1 VAAPRLFRLRAEVAA
16 APSGPV
22 AGRLPVARIRVDT
35 GVFHLDQMY
44 DYSVPEKLSELIVP
58 GVRVQLPFGNRETE
72 GIVVDRVANPQKAGT
87 LKAISK
93 VLSPHSVATSAT
105 FKLIDRAAEFYCCNP
120 WDLLRSA
127 IPPRVASVD
136 KELSVV
142 DPTSSSA
149 RSKKTPVYQS
159 FTPFSPP
166 HEQIGLTVAEFIRS
180 GSVLIVAP
188 DERDVDKLIEYLSG
202 RFDNVLKLSSS
213 STREERYRNYLLSM
227 QLEFS
232 VVVGTRSAIF
242 APVRNLAS
250 IIIYKESSPDHHE
263 LRSPGWNSSIIA
275 EMRAESE
282 GIALVLTGFTP
293 SVRAASEIDQR
304 TIKFNNQRTQV
315 NVQAFTP
322 SDGTLLPGRVF
333 SEIKKALKRG
343 PVLFIAPRKGYGNAL
358 LCSHCRNV
366 ALCKC
371 GGRLSVASKGLAPTC
386 VHCGIAFPSWRC
398 SYCDRDKQYLAG
410 RGIDRAAEEISR
422 AFPGFPVVIS
432 AGDVIKESVDSK
444 PALVLST
451 PGAQPQ
457 VNGGYAAVVVLDAI
471 RFFSHTDINGQERAR
486 ELLFET
492 ASMVSIE
499 GQVLLVLD
507 DSHPIVAAIARWN
520 IAPLLKRELADRVE
534 LMLPPSVTSAVL
546 VTDQSA
552 ASAIVSGLKKAL
564 EDSRLPSSTRIYGA
578 TLLPKGQA
586 KIVLHVSH
594 EQSSDLAKILHELQ
608 RKRSI
613 SKKDLFTLRIDPY
626 SL

>member
-1 VAAPRLFRLRAEVAA
+1 MAAPRLFRLRAEVASN
-16 APSGPV
+16 PSGPI
-22 AGRLPVARIRVDT
+22 ADRLPVARVLVDT
-35 GVFHLDQMY
+35 GVFHLDQKY
-44 DYSVPEKLSELIVP
+44 DYSVPEKLSDVVVP

-72 GIVVDRVANPQKAGT
+72 GIVVERVAQPERAGT
-87 LKAISK
+87 LKAITK
-93 VLSPHSVATSAT
+93 VLSPHVVATPALLD
-105 FKLIDRAAEFYCCNP
+105 LIDKAADFYCCNP
-120 WDLLRSA
+120 WDLVRSA
-127 IPPRVASVD
+127 IPPRVAGVD
-136 KELSVV
+136 KEIPVAHQASHVSKSRK
-142 DPTSSSA
+142 PT
-149 RSKKTPVYQS
+149 VFQS
-159 FTPFSPP
+159 FKPFVSS
-166 HEQIGLTVAEFIRS
+166 HEQISDIVSDFKNL

-188 DERDVDKLIEYLSG
+188 DERDVEKIVESLSST
-202 RFDNVLKLSSS
+202 FNNVLKLSSA
-213 STREERYRNYLLSM
+213 STREERYRNFLLSM
-227 QLEFS
+227 RLDS
-232 VVVGTRSAIF
+232 SIVVGTRSAIF
-242 APVRNLAS
+242 APVRNLAA
-250 IIIYKESSPDHHE
+250 IIIYKESSPDHYE
-263 LRSPGWNSSIIA
+263 LRAPGWNSSAIA
-275 EMRAESE
+275 KMRAESE
-282 GIALVLTGFTP
+282 GLALVLTGFTP
-293 SVRAASEIDQR
+293 SVRVAHEIDAR
-304 TIKFNNQRTQV
+304 TIKFVNQRTQV
-315 NVQAFTP
+315 NVQAFVP
-322 SDGTLLPGRVF
+322 SDGTLLPGRIF
-333 SEIKKALKRG
+333 SEIKKALKKG

-386 VHCGIAFPSWRC
+386 VHCGSSFPAWRC

-492 ASMVSIE
+492 ASMVNVD

-507 DSHPIVAAIARWN
+507 DSHPVVAAIARWN
-520 IAPLLKRELADRVE
+520 IAPLLKRELADRDE
-534 LMLPPSVTSAVL
+534 LMLPPSVSSAVL
-546 VTDQSA
+546 VTDQA
-552 ASAIVSGLKKAL
+552 VAPVIVSGLKKAF
-564 EDSRLPSSTRIYGA
+564 EDSRLPTSTRIYGP

-586 KIVLHVSH
+586 KIVVHVSH
-594 EQSSDLAKILHELQ
+594 GESSDLAKILHELQ

-613 SKKDLFTLRIDPY
+613 SKKDLLTLRIEPY

>member
-1 VAAPRLFRLRAEVAA
+1 
-16 APSGPV
+16 
-22 AGRLPVARIRVDT
+22 VARVLVDT
-35 GVFHLDQMY
+35 GVFHLDQKY
-44 DYSVPEKLSELIVP
+44 DYSVPEKLSDVVVP

-72 GIVVDRVANPQKAGT
+72 GIVVERVAQPERAGT
-87 LKAISK
+87 LKTISK
-93 VLSPHSVATSAT
+93 VLSPHVVATPALLD
-105 FKLIDRAAEFYCCNP
+105 LIDKAADFYCCNP
-120 WDLLRSA
+120 WDLVRSA
-127 IPPRVASVD
+127 IPPRVAGVD
-136 KELSVV
+136 KEIPVV
-142 DPTSSSA
+142 HQASHVSKSRKPT
-149 RSKKTPVYQS
+149 VFQS
-159 FTPFSPP
+159 FKPFVSS
-166 HEQIGLTVAEFIRS
+166 HDQISDIVSDFKNL

-188 DERDVDKLIEYLSG
+188 DERDVEKIVESLSST
-202 RFDNVLKLSSS
+202 FNNVLKLSSA
-213 STREERYRNYLLSM
+213 STREERYRNFLLSM
-227 QLEFS
+227 RLNS
-232 VVVGTRSAIF
+232 SIVVGTRSAIF
-242 APVRNLAS
+242 APVRNLAA
-250 IIIYKESSPDHHE
+250 IIIYKESSPDHYE
-263 LRSPGWNSSIIA
+263 LRAPGWNSSAIA
-275 EMRAESE
+275 KMRAESE
-282 GIALVLTGFTP
+282 GLALVLTGFTP
-293 SVRAASEIDQR
+293 SVRVAHEIDAR
-304 TIKFNNQRTQV
+304 TIKFVNQRTQV
-315 NVQAFTP
+315 NVQAFVP
-322 SDGTLLPGRVF
+322 SDGTLLPGRIF
-333 SEIKKALKRG
+333 SEIKKALKKG

-386 VHCGIAFPSWRC
+386 AHCGSSFPAWRC

-492 ASMVSIE
+492 ASMVNVD

-507 DSHPIVAAIARWN
+507 DSHPVVAAIARWN
-520 IAPLLKRELADRVE
+520 IAPLLKRELADRDE
-534 LMLPPSVTSAVL
+534 LMLPPSVSSAVL
-546 VTDQSA
+546 VTDQA
-552 ASAIVSGLKKAL
+552 VAPVIVSGLKKAL
-564 EDSRLPSSTRIYGA
+564 EDSRLPTSTRIYGP

-586 KIVLHVSH
+586 QIVVHVSH
-594 EQSSDLAKILHELQ
+594 GESSDLAKILHELQ

-613 SKKDLFTLRIDPY
+613 SKKDLLTLRIEPY

>member
-1 VAAPRLFRLRAEVAA
+1 
-16 APSGPV
+16 
-22 AGRLPVARIRVDT
+22 VARVLVDT
-35 GVFHLDQMY
+35 GVFHLDQKY
-44 DYSVPEKLSELIVP
+44 DYSVPEKLSDVVVP

-72 GIVVDRVANPQKAGT
+72 GIVVERVAQPERAGT
-87 LKAISK
+87 LKTITK
-93 VLSPHSVATSAT
+93 VLSPHVVATPALLD
-105 FKLIDRAAEFYCCNP
+105 LIDKAADFYCCNP
-120 WDLLRSA
+120 WDLVRSA
-127 IPPRVASVD
+127 IPPRVAGVD
-136 KELSVV
+136 KEIPVV
-142 DPTSSSA
+142 HQASHVSKSRKPT
-149 RSKKTPVYQS
+149 VFQS
-159 FTPFSPP
+159 FKPFVSS
-166 HEQIGLTVAEFIRS
+166 HEQISDIVSDFKNL

-188 DERDVDKLIEYLSG
+188 DERDVEKIVESLSST
-202 RFDNVLKLSSS
+202 FNNVLKLSSA
-213 STREERYRNYLLSM
+213 STREERYRNFLLSM
-227 QLEFS
+227 RLDS
-232 VVVGTRSAIF
+232 SIVVGTRSAIF
-242 APVRNLAS
+242 APVRNLAA
-250 IIIYKESSPDHHE
+250 IIIYKESSPDHYE
-263 LRSPGWNSSIIA
+263 LRAPGWNSSAIA
-275 EMRAESE
+275 KMRAESE
-282 GIALVLTGFTP
+282 GLALVLTGFTP
-293 SVRAASEIDQR
+293 SVRVAHEIDAR
-304 TIKFNNQRTQV
+304 TIKFVNQRTQV
-315 NVQAFTP
+315 NVQAFVP
-322 SDGTLLPGRVF
+322 SDGTLLPGRIF
-333 SEIKKALKRG
+333 SEIKKALKKG

-386 VHCGIAFPSWRC
+386 VHCGSSFPAWRC

-492 ASMVSIE
+492 ASMVNVD

-507 DSHPIVAAIARWN
+507 DSHPVVAAIARWN
-520 IAPLLKRELADRVE
+520 IAPLLKRELADRDE
-534 LMLPPSVTSAVL
+534 LMLPPSVSSAVL
-546 VTDQSA
+546 VTDQA
-552 ASAIVSGLKKAL
+552 VAPVIVSGLKKAL
-564 EDSRLPSSTRIYGA
+564 EDSRLPTSTRIYGP

-586 KIVLHVSH
+586 KIVVHVSH
-594 EQSSDLAKILHELQ
+594 GESSDLAKILHELQ

-613 SKKDLFTLRIDPY
+613 SKKDLLTLRIEPY